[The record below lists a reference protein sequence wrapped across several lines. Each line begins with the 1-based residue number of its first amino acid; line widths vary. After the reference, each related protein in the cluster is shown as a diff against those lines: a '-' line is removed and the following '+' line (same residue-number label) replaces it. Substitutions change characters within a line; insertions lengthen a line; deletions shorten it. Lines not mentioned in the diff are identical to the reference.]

1 MTTSRNDLL
10 LPDLPEFLAG
20 WVWLVGAGPGDPGLL
35 TLHALH
41 ALRSADVIIY
51 DALVDERILRLAG
64 NMAELVYAGKRGGKP
79 SPKQPDISNR
89 IIRLAQAGKR
99 VCRLKGGDPFVFGRG
114 GEEGVDETLRLSPGE
129 GFLLAQHGGAEGFAA
144 HLEVGVLVEAG
155 AGGRQ

>member
-10 LPDLPEFLAG
+10 LRDLPEFWAG
-20 WVWLVGAGPGDPGLL
+20 SVWLVGAGPGDPGLL

-99 VCRLKGGDPFVFGRG
+99 VCRL
-114 GEEGVDETLRLSPGE
+114 
-129 GFLLAQHGGAEGFAA
+129 
-144 HLEVGVLVEAG
+144 
-155 AGGRQ
+155 